1 MCEWQFLL
9 QTSHLCVVWGLME
22 LLPSFVRARLSAAAV
37 NSLCSPLLRCCF
49 RALLHFVR
57 SAARPSQDIVSMS
70 TAFIYF
76 FTQNIVKL
84 INHFLVAD
92 VKASIVSNMVGLPHH
107 QQQLPSGYMGQPS
120 DQHHPSH
127 HTPHAPVSPPQQ
139 MHPKGYNSYGGSE
152 PPKLNHPLPAGS
164 SMAPVAMTQLSA
176 QMLPAQVS
184 G

>member
-9 QTSHLCVVWGLME
+9 QTSHLCVVWFL
-22 LLPSFVRARLSAAAV
+22 RARLSAAAV
-37 NSLCSPLLRCCF
+37 NSLCSPVLRCCF

-57 SAARPSQDIVSMS
+57 SAARPSQDIVSLS
-70 TAFIYF
+70 TAFIHF
-76 FTQNIVKL
+76 LTQNIVTL
-84 INHFLVAD
+84 MNHFLVAD
-92 VKASIVSNMVGLPHH
+92 VKASIVSNMVGLPHD
-107 QQQLPSGYMGQPS
+107 QQMPSGYMGQHPP

-152 PPKLNHPLPAGS
+152 PPKLNHPPSATS